1 MKAPEVMNPRL
12 SEQKVLSGRAAYPEA
27 LQQALLRF
35 CFDTD
40 QWVNTAALLKQLN
53 LNRLHGWELGMS
65 GDALKKF
72 VGKHS
77 NPARL
82 DLALL
87 TSELS
92 GRLALMPRSDWLRL
106 GICLSFLPYCGH
118 IRVSMDGH
126 FRRAVREHLD
136 ESALIMLEQHGEVE
150 DRPVFIGGAG
160 AWRNPHLVALG
171 GVRAGLEQACRWP
184 DVLRQRFLL
193 QFDMSELAVKP
204 TVQGLNGY
212 WLELACKTI
221 FPQHPWLW
229 S

>member
-1 MKAPEVMNPRL
+1 MKAPDLMNPHL

-27 LQQALLRF
+27 LRQALMRF

-40 QWVNTAALLKQLN
+40 QWVNTAALLEQLN
-53 LNRLHGWELGMS
+53 LKRLHDRDLAITGH
-65 GDALKKF
+65 ALKKV

-77 NPARL
+77 HPARL

-118 IRVSMDGH
+118 IRVSIDGH

-136 ESALIMLEQHGEVE
+136 ESALLMLEQHGEVQ
-150 DRPVFIGGAG
+150 DRPVFTAGVG
-160 AWRNPHLVALG
+160 AWRTPHLVALG
-171 GVRAGLEQACRWP
+171 GVRAGIEQACRWP
-184 DVLRQRFLL
+184 DALMQRFLL
-193 QFDMSELAVKP
+193 QFETAERAVGP
-204 TVQGLNGY
+204 GVQGLNGY

-221 FPQHPWLW
+221 FPRHPWLW

>member
-1 MKAPEVMNPRL
+1 MNPRL
-12 SEQKVLSGRAAYPEA
+12 TEQQVFSGQDAYPEA
-27 LQQALLRF
+27 LRSPLTRF

-40 QWVNTAALLKQLN
+40 QWVNTAGLMDQLDLK
-53 LNRLHGWELGMS
+53 RLHGWESKLT
-65 GDALKKF
+65 GDALKRV
-72 VGKHS
+72 VGQYAY
-77 NPARL
+77 PARL

-106 GICLSFLPYCGH
+106 GVCLSFLPYCGH

-136 ESALIMLEQHGEVE
+136 ESALLMLEEHGEVE
-150 DRPVFIGGAG
+150 DRPLFTAGAG
-160 AWRNPHLVALG
+160 AWRTPHLVALG
-171 GVRAGLEQACRWP
+171 GVRSGIEQACRWP
-184 DVLRQRFLL
+184 DALRQRFLL
-193 QFDMSELAVKP
+193 QFDTAERAVRP
-204 TVQGLNGY
+204 SVQGLNGY